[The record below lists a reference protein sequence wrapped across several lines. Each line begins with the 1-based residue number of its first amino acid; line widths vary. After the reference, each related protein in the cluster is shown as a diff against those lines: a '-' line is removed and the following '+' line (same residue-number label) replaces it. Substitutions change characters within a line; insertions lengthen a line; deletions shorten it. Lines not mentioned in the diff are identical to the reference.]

1 MNPKLWAITVSMFL
15 LFSNIALAIPGIP
28 HQFYGAV
35 TVNGVSAPDGT
46 TVSARINGIEVASTT
61 TSGGKYGYDGFF
73 VDDPN
78 SVRTGSAIKFFVNGV
93 DTGVTVTFCNGCFN
107 ECGIETQG
115 CAPLDFSV
123 TIESSSG
130 TTTNG
135 GTGSIGGSASVIDT
149 TDSTTT
155 STSGTTQEEG
165 VCQEKWTC
173 SEWGECINGIQ
184 TRVCADENQCGTNS
198 REPFSSQPCTAAMS
212 AAVETTPGSP
222 IGFFLLASN
231 EMLIATI
238 VGIAAII
245 VIFLFLR
252 MRKQKSSIVHVAK
265 MDDIKQALDSSD
277 QTDPSKSSGIEP

>member
-15 LFSNIALAIPGIP
+15 LFSNIALAIPGVP

-35 TVNGVSAPDGT
+35 TVNGASAPDGT

-78 SVRTGSAIKFFVNGV
+78 SVRAGSEIKFFVNDV

-107 ECGIETQG
+107 ECGTENLG
-115 CAPLDFSV
+115 CATLDLSV

-135 GTGSIGGSASVIDT
+135 GSGSVGGSATVIDNT
-149 TDSTTT
+149 GSST
-155 STSGTTQEEG
+155 STGSSTTTQEET

-173 SEWGECINGIQ
+173 SDWGECVDGVQ

-198 REPFSSQPCTAAMS
+198 REPFSSQPCTTAINA
-212 AAVETTPGSP
+212 ETSTTSQSP
-222 IGFFLLASN
+222 IGFFLLSSN
-231 EMLIATI
+231 EMLIATV
-238 VGIAAII
+238 VGIVAI
-245 VIFLFLR
+245 VAIFLFLR
-252 MRKQKSSIVHVAK
+252 MRKQKSIVHAVN
-265 MDDIKQALDSSD
+265 MNQIKQQLD
-277 QTDPSKSSGIEP
+277 QIE